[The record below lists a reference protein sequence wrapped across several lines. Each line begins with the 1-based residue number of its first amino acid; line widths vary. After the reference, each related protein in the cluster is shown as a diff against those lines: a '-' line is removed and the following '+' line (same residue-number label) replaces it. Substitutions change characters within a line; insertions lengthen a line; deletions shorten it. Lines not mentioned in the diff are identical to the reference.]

1 MDKLVRKPNI
11 WDLHVHTPYKYN
23 SSANS
28 YDNDD
33 KNTYIDTI
41 ISIINDSENELGM
54 ISFTDHNYFDKEIYN
69 IFKKKAINL
78 NVTVIPGI
86 EVDLKITSNA
96 KKTKHILFYFPED
109 EDYEKIE
116 MINKYLSEND
126 KGTFDDFVSYLFENG
141 FKFAI
146 SPHAF
151 KQGIRGIET
160 EWNDDDTEKNI
171 NRIKMYSSQFFVFW
185 ESDKSNIPYAKE
197 FIERYYDDSE
207 QCVSNFSDSHD
218 YNKFKNYLSNPSQY
232 FLALNNFNGILMVG
246 SEKSRILYDN
256 NNYKTGNQKIKTIKI
271 NDQKIELSD
280 RLNVIIGGRGKGK
293 SILIDKIGYYFN
305 CNSKITITSS
315 RKKFLNK
322 FEIQMENFENSEISK
337 DLSVKYLNQSYID
350 ALFSDES
357 SKKIKE
363 YFCEEF
369 DSIQIDDI
377 NITLMK
383 IRKSLSEIKRMSY
396 EAINVENIVQNLK
409 LNIKGKIIS
418 NDKEEKIKLLPLYL
432 KDEEDNINNYYEYI
446 IKLFPEDI
454 VDYQLKKLTSN
465 LVNYSLKSILKHNLN
480 EQKVKS
486 IKNIAYKVV
495 KEKNEALDED
505 LKNKNDILDTIKNKL
520 ISEYEMQLY
529 PIKVINKLY
538 EVEKSDTELKIK
550 YNAYNGEDENMF
562 YFIKYNNV
570 EHPVEFARRILIEA
584 INGNTINKKE
594 TLKNKELFK
603 YFLERDDIYNG
614 SYSKESITENFK
626 GLIGIKSESKN
637 KIIHYLKKDD
647 KYMDLFVSSPG
658 TQTNSL
664 MEYVLNQNSTIP
676 LLIDQPED
684 NVDNESRYKLLT
696 KWIKKMKYKRQ
707 IILVSHD
714 ANIVINGDAEN
725 IIIADCVNSS
735 FTYKYGALE
744 YKDNIEKA
752 AIILDGGKNA
762 IRRRMQKYGE

>member
-1 MDKLVRKPNI
+1 MCKIVRKPNI

-23 SSANS
+23 NSANS

-33 KNTYIDTI
+33 KNKYIETI
-41 ISIINDSENELGM
+41 ISIINDSDNELGM
-54 ISFTDHNYFDKEIYN
+54 ISFTDHNYFDKEIYT
-69 IFKKKAINL
+69 IFKEKATNL
-78 NVTVIPGI
+78 NITIIPGI
-86 EVDLKITSNA
+86 EVDLKMTSNA

-109 EDYEKIE
+109 EDYEKFEI
-116 MINKYLSEND
+116 INNYLSENN

-151 KQGIRGIET
+151 KQGIRGIDT
-160 EWNDDDTEKNI
+160 EWNDDDTRKNI

-185 ESDKSNIPYAKE
+185 ESDKSNIPYAKD

-218 YNKFKNYLSNPSQY
+218 YNKFKIYLSNPSQY

-246 SEKSRILYDN
+246 SERSRIIYDN
-256 NNYKTGNQKIKTIKI
+256 NNYNTGNQKIKTIKI
-271 NDQKIELSD
+271 NEQEIELSD

-293 SILIDKIGYYFN
+293 SILIDKIGHYFN

-322 FEIQMENFENSEISK
+322 FEIEIKNFEDSEINK

-363 YFCEEF
+363 YFSEEF
-369 DSIQIDDI
+369 DSIQIDDTSI
-377 NITLMK
+377 ILMK
-383 IRKSLSEIKRMSY
+383 IKKSLLEIKKPSY

-409 LNIKGKIIS
+409 SNIKGKIIS
-418 NDKEEKIKLLPLYL
+418 SDKEEKLKLLPLYL
-432 KDEEDNINNYYEYI
+432 KDKENNIYSYYEYI
-446 IKLFPEDI
+446 IKLFPEEI
-454 VDYQLKKLTSN
+454 ADYQLKNLTAN
-465 LVNYSLKSILKHNLN
+465 LVNYSLKSLIKYNLN
-480 EQKVKS
+480 EQKVKTL
-486 IKNIAYKVV
+486 KNIAYKIV
-495 KEKNEALDED
+495 KGKNETLDED
-505 LKNKNDILDTIKNKL
+505 LKNKNDILETIRKKL
-520 ISEYEMQLY
+520 ITEYEKQLY
-529 PIKVINKLY
+529 SIRVINKLY
-538 EVEKSDTELKIK
+538 EVEKSDTELNIK
-550 YNAYNGEDENMF
+550 YNTYNGEDENVF

-570 EHPVEFARRILIEA
+570 EHPVEFAKRILIEA
-584 INGNTINKKE
+584 INGNIISKKE

-603 YFLERDDIYNG
+603 YFFEREDIYNN
-614 SYSKESITENFK
+614 SYSKDSIIEIFK
-626 GLIGIKSESKN
+626 ELRGIKEESKN
-637 KIIHYLKKDD
+637 KIIHYLKRDD
-647 KYMDLFVSSPG
+647 KYLDLFVASPG

-696 KWIKKMKYKRQ
+696 KWIKKMKYNRQ

-725 IIIADCVNSS
+725 VIIADCLNSK
-735 FTYKYGALE
+735 FTYRYGALE
-744 YKDNIEKA
+744 YKDNIERA

>member
-1 MDKLVRKPNI
+1 MCKIVRKPNI

-23 SSANS
+23 NSANS

-33 KNTYIDTI
+33 KNKYVETI
-41 ISIINDSENELGM
+41 ISIINDSSNELGM
-54 ISFTDHNYFDKEIYN
+54 ISFTDHNYFDKEIYTLFKQKATSLN
-69 IFKKKAINL
+69 ITI
-78 NVTVIPGI
+78 IPGI
-86 EVDLKITSNA
+86 EVDLKMTANA
-96 KKTKHILFYFPED
+96 KKTKHILFYFPEN

-116 MINKYLSEND
+116 IINDYLNENNN
-126 KGTFDDFVSYLFENG
+126 GTFDDFVSYLFENG
-141 FKFAI
+141 FRFAI

-151 KQGIRGIET
+151 KQGIRGIDT
-160 EWNDDDTEKNI
+160 EWNDDDTGKNI

-185 ESDKSNIPYAKE
+185 ESDKSNIPYAKD

-218 YNKFKNYLSNPSQY
+218 YNKFKTYLSNPSQY

-246 SEKSRILYDN
+246 SERSRIIYDN
-256 NNYKTGNQKIKTIKI
+256 NNYNTGNQKIKTIKI
-271 NDQKIELSD
+271 NEQEIELSD

-293 SILIDKIGYYFN
+293 SILIDKIGHYFN
-305 CNSKITITSS
+305 CNSKITITAS

-322 FEIQMENFENSEISK
+322 FEIVIKNFEDTEISK

-363 YFCEEF
+363 YFSEEF
-369 DSIQIDDI
+369 DSIQIADT
-377 NITLMK
+377 NIILMK
-383 IRKSLSEIKRMSY
+383 IKKSLLEIKKPNY

-409 LNIKGKIIS
+409 LNIRGKIIS
-418 NDKEEKIKLLPLYL
+418 SDKEEKLKLLPLHL
-432 KDEEDNINNYYEYI
+432 EDEENNIYSYYEYI
-446 IKLFPEDI
+446 IKLFPKDI
-454 VDYQLKKLTSN
+454 VDYQLKNLTAN
-465 LVNYSLKSILKHNLN
+465 LVNYSLKSLIKYNLN
-480 EQKVKS
+480 EQKIKTL
-486 IKNIAYKVV
+486 KNISYKVV
-495 KEKNEALDED
+495 KEKNETLDED
-505 LKNKNDILDTIKNKL
+505 LKNKNDILETIRNKL
-520 ISEYEMQLY
+520 IAEYEKQLY
-529 PIKVINKLY
+529 SIRVINKLY
-538 EVEKSDTELKIK
+538 EVEKSVTELSVK
-550 YNAYNGEDENMF
+550 YNIYNGEDENVF
-562 YFIKYNNV
+562 YFIKYNNI

-584 INGNTINKKE
+584 INGNIVSKKE
-594 TLKNKELFK
+594 TLKNKELFE
-603 YFLERDDIYNG
+603 YFLEREDIYNN
-614 SYSKESITENFK
+614 SYSKDSIIEIFK
-626 GLIGIKSESKN
+626 ELRGIKEESKN

-647 KYMDLFVSSPG
+647 KYLDLFVASPG

-696 KWIKKMKYKRQ
+696 KWIKKMKYNRQ

-725 IIIADCVNSS
+725 VIIADCLNSK
-735 FTYKYGALE
+735 FTYRYGALE
-744 YKDNIEKA
+744 YKDNIENA

>member
-1 MDKLVRKPNI
+1 M
-11 WDLHVHTPYKYN
+11 
-23 SSANS
+23 
-28 YDNDD
+28 
-33 KNTYIDTI
+33 
-41 ISIINDSENELGM
+41 
-54 ISFTDHNYFDKEIYN
+54 
-69 IFKKKAINL
+69 
-78 NVTVIPGI
+78 
-86 EVDLKITSNA
+86 
-96 KKTKHILFYFPED
+96 
-109 EDYEKIE
+109 
-116 MINKYLSEND
+116 
-126 KGTFDDFVSYLFENG
+126 
-141 FKFAI
+141 
-146 SPHAF
+146 
-151 KQGIRGIET
+151 
-160 EWNDDDTEKNI
+160 
-171 NRIKMYSSQFFVFW
+171 
-185 ESDKSNIPYAKE
+185 
-197 FIERYYDDSE
+197 
-207 QCVSNFSDSHD
+207 
-218 YNKFKNYLSNPSQY
+218 
-232 FLALNNFNGILMVG
+232 
-246 SEKSRILYDN
+246 
-256 NNYKTGNQKIKTIKI
+256 
-271 NDQKIELSD
+271 SD

-538 EVEKSDTELKIK
+538 EVEKNDTELKIK

>member
-1 MDKLVRKPNI
+1 MQ
-11 WDLHVHTPYKYN
+11 
-23 SSANS
+23 
-28 YDNDD
+28 
-33 KNTYIDTI
+33 
-41 ISIINDSENELGM
+41 
-54 ISFTDHNYFDKEIYN
+54 
-69 IFKKKAINL
+69 
-78 NVTVIPGI
+78 
-86 EVDLKITSNA
+86 

-109 EDYEKIE
+109 EGYEKIE
-116 MINKYLSEND
+116 MINKYLREND
-126 KGTFDDFVSYLFENG
+126 KRTFDDFVSYLFENG

-218 YNKFKNYLSNPSQY
+218 YTKFKNYLSNPSQY
-232 FLALNNFNGILMVG
+232 FLALNTFNGILMVG

-256 NNYKTGNQKIKTIKI
+256 DNYNTGNQKIKTIKI
-271 NDQKIELSD
+271 NDQEIELSD

-305 CNSKITITSS
+305 CSSKISITSS

-322 FEIQMENFENSEISK
+322 FEIKMKNFENSEISK

-363 YFCEEF
+363 YFSEEF

-377 NITLMK
+377 EITLMK
-383 IRKSLSEIKRMSY
+383 IRKLLSEIKKTSY

-418 NDKEEKIKLLPLYL
+418 NDKEEKLKLLPLYYI
-432 KDEEDNINNYYEYI
+432 DEEDNIYDYYKYI
-446 IKLFPEDI
+446 IKLFPENI

-465 LVNYSLKSILKHNLN
+465 LVNYSLKKIIKHNLN

-520 ISEYEMQLY
+520 ISEYEKQLY

-538 EVEKSDTELKIK
+538 EVKKSDTELKIK
-550 YNAYNGEDENMF
+550 SNAYNGEDENMF

-584 INGNTINKKE
+584 INGNIVNKKE

-614 SYSKESITENFK
+614 SYSKESIIENFK

-647 KYMDLFVSSPG
+647 KYIDLFVSSPG